1 MGLWRK
7 VEGEERAGDENQLPL
22 LGCLA
27 CPVPLPQTQACCWKS
42 WVPLRTI
49 GDSLLSLP
57 IHKTLSLEVR
67 RELLRKERLL
77 IFTSELE

>member
-1 MGLWRK
+1 M
-7 VEGEERAGDENQLPL
+7 
-22 LGCLA
+22 
-27 CPVPLPQTQACCWKS
+27 
-42 WVPLRTI
+42 PLRTI